1 MHLAGQLWSAVYA
14 DDFKPGLMR
23 VYRGKEE
30 GKKNNK
36 KKITRNPANK
46 NRILKSS
53 AYYMATKVCDTAELL
68 AGGLA
73 LLSQR
78 SGRSYASPKG
88 ICKF

>member
-1 MHLAGQLWSAVYA
+1 MVLYITETHN
-14 DDFKPGLMR
+14 
-23 VYRGKEE
+23 RGRNL
-30 GKKNNK
+30 GRK
-36 KKITRNPANK
+36 KKKHYTRNPANK

-88 ICKF
+88 ICEF